1 MMSNDVLVLQH
12 IACEPP
18 AAYEDV
24 LRERDLGLV
33 RIEID
38 EGDELPDW
46 REFSAIVAMGGPMG
60 AYDDEAHPWLAA
72 ERRLIAEAVRA
83 DVPFW
88 GVCLGA
94 QLLAASLGAAV
105 YPGAKPEVGIESVR
119 LAAAAD
125 EDPVFGHAPREFAVL
140 QWHSDTFDLPK
151 GAALLA
157 VGETY
162 RHQAFAWRR
171 AYGMQF
177 HLEVSPSLAAE
188 WARVPAYAEALERL
202 NGPGALDR
210 LVKDLEER
218 SSEITPLARRLF
230 SYWLDEVVPV
240 ETTQLKA
247 VKLGGIESQ

>member
-1 MMSNDVLVLQH
+1 MTSREILVLQH

-24 LRERDLGLV
+24 LRERDLRLV

-46 REFSAIVAMGGPMG
+46 REFSAIIAMGGPMG
-60 AYDDEAHPWLAA
+60 AYEDGLYPWLAA
-72 ERRLIAEAVRA
+72 EKQMIAEAVRA

-105 YPGAKPEVGIESVR
+105 YPGVEPEVGIEIVR

-125 EDPVFGHAPREFAVL
+125 GDPIFGQAPSEFAVL
-140 QWHSDTFDLPK
+140 QWHSDTFDLPD

-157 VGETY
+157 AGETY
-162 RHQAFAWRR
+162 KHQAFVFRH
-171 AYGMQF
+171 AYGLQF
-177 HLEVSPSLAAE
+177 HLEVTPGLAAE
-188 WARVPAYAEALERL
+188 WAAVPAYAEALERL
-202 NGPGALDR
+202 NGQGALDR
-210 LVKDLEER
+210 LIADLEAR
-218 SSEITPLARRLF
+218 SDEMTPLARRLF
-230 SYWLDEVVPV
+230 CYWLDERVLV
-240 ETTQLKA
+240 ETTQMA
-247 VKLGGIESQ
+247 AT